1 VVRIWFFKSYK
12 NTREKRKTEIEFIYG
27 DTHTKRSPASH
38 NFHNLF
44 RHTGGKGK
52 KSLRSILSTSK
63 ALARQV
69 EIGGERLRGS
79 FTAAPIGDLL
89 TIYWAYM
96 GYIRESAILYG
107 PTMAEA
113 ILPRFSPFSSDTRP
127 AAAAIERGT
136 GPLRVLI
143 YSKRSDRHLISYT
156 QAQPSFPGAI
166 PLDKF
171 VKSNSDQREKVQTY
185 YQIDELG
192 EVETETDGDDL
203 RVVAHGSNQSVVMTQ

>member
-1 VVRIWFFKSYK
+1 M
-12 NTREKRKTEIEFIYG
+12 
-27 DTHTKRSPASH
+27 
-38 NFHNLF
+38 
-44 RHTGGKGK
+44 
-52 KSLRSILSTSK
+52 RSILSTPK
-63 ALARQV
+63 AFAQQV
-69 EIGGERLRGS
+69 EIGGESLWGS

-96 GYIRESAILYG
+96 GYIRYNIVRSDDGRSDPL
-107 PTMAEA
+107 
-113 ILPRFSPFSSDTRP
+113 RFSPFSSDTRP
-127 AAAAIERGT
+127 AAAAIERGA
-136 GPLRVLI
+136 GPLRMLI

-156 QAQPSFPGAI
+156 GATHFPGL

-192 EVETETDGDDL
+192 EVETQADGDDL